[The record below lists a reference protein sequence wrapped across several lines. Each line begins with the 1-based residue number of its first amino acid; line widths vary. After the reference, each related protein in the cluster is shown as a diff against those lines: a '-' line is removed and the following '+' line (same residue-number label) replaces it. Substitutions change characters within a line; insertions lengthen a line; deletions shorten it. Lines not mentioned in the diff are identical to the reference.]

1 VGMTNPVVAAM
12 AEGKPTVVTNVM
24 GYKNKSMLRGLQD
37 WIICVYFNNFF
48 HFRNLRSN
56 LDGETQIEKIS

>member
-1 VGMTNPVVAAM
+1 M
-12 AEGKPTVVTNVM
+12 AEGKPTIVTNVM